1 MMYMTGTGISW
12 TTKVVS
18 TKKKQQQQQEEEEEV
33 TGLSNLHHSHLQ
45 NMWTFRNK

>member
-18 TKKKQQQQQEEEEEV
+18 TKTKKQQQQEEKEEEV
-33 TGLSNLHHSHLQ
+33 TGLSILHHSHLQ
-45 NMWTFRNK
+45 NK